1 MTDRVILVVQDCVG
15 GWRVSPTPKSKAVAK
30 LRDESMELI
39 RVYSYW
45 NIPVGANQGTIYSVQ
60 V

>member
-1 MTDRVILVVQDCVG
+1 MTDRVTLVVQDCVG

-39 RVYSYW
+39 RVY
-45 NIPVGANQGTIYSVQ
+45 
-60 V
+60 